1 MALLIAGLIL
11 FLGPH
16 SIRIFAD
23 GWRTKIIDD
32 KGKKT
37 WKIIYSLV
45 SLAGLILVV
54 YGFGESRANPVFL
67 WNPPVWTRH
76 AAALLVLV
84 AFVLLTA
91 ADFPRNKIKQKLG
104 HPMYLGVKTWAF
116 VHLISNGRLGDVLL
130 FGSFL
135 VWAIAGFS
143 AAKRRDRAQGTVY
156 PEGSTQ
162 GTIGVVVVAF
172 IAYGIFSMYLHRL
185 LIGVP
190 PF

>member
-116 VHLISNGRLGDVLL
+116 AHLISNGRLGDVLL

-162 GTIGVVVVAF
+162 GTISVVVVAL